1 MTPEEDLVR
10 IAKKLDK
17 MVSRN
22 STEGALDLLKELR
35 SLKMTLK
42 LLQETRIGM
51 SVNSIRKHCTDE
63 EVISLA
69 KLLIKD
75 WKRLL
80 VSRCSDYIFS
90 LFVDLY
96 IFMLSQNV

>member
-1 MTPEEDLVR
+1 MTREEDIIR

-22 STEGALDLLKELR
+22 NTDGALDLLKELK
-35 SLKMTLK
+35 SFNMTLK

-51 SVNSIRKHCTDE
+51 SVNGIRKHCTDE
-63 EVISLA
+63 EVIALA
-69 KLLIKD
+69 KFLIKD

-80 VSRCSDYIFS
+80 G
-90 LFVDLY
+90 
-96 IFMLSQNV
+96 N